1 MDVTVVIPARN
12 AASTI
17 SEQLDALARQIDAP
31 EFEVV
36 VVDNGSNDGT
46 REVVL
51 VHQQTFDR
59 LRLIDEPSKLGANAA
74 RNAGVREART
84 TKVLMCDADDV
95 VTPSWV
101 RSLGDALDLDD
112 LVGGRLD
119 EISLNAG
126 PATFVRT
133 PFPTSRLPR
142 AAGFLP
148 YALGCNLGFRRA
160 VWEQIGGFDESWSG
174 GGDEVEF
181 CWRAQLNG
189 ARVGFCPDATVQYR
203 YRPDERGTVGQLRS
217 YAKAEARLYRVFRSE
232 GMART
237 SLSTAIKGW
246 IWLLFRSAD
255 LWRCPED
262 RGAWLRRYAHRVG
275 SLQGSLRHRVFYP

>member
-112 LVGGRLD
+112 LVTECRPGDVRANPLSDLTPPSGGWLPPIRARMQSRVSTGGMGADRRIRRVLERRRRRGRVLLASAAQRGSRWLLPGRD
-119 EISLNAG
+119 RPVPL
-126 PATFVRT
+126 PAR
-133 PFPTSRLPR
+133 RARHRR
-142 AAGFLP
+142 AAPLI
-148 YALGCNLGFRRA
+148 R
-160 VWEQIGGFDESWSG
+160 QG
-174 GGDEVEF
+174 GGEAVPGVSFRGHGPNEPLDGDQGLDLAPV
-181 CWRAQLNG
+181 
-189 ARVGFCPDATVQYR
+189 P
-203 YRPDERGTVGQLRS
+203 ER
-217 YAKAEARLYRVFRSE
+217 
-232 GMART
+232 
-237 SLSTAIKGW
+237 
-246 IWLLFRSAD
+246 
-255 LWRCPED
+255 
-262 RGAWLRRYAHRVG
+262 
-275 SLQGSLRHRVFYP
+275 